1 MNKKKLVGNLLL
13 IAFVVGLSLTFFK
26 PKPSDRTY
34 QEHIQA
40 FILEKLEEGG
50 EQMDY
55 TPISFEEVNEV
66 FLLSQEEVTKPM
78 GLIQDTIRNQL
89 DLIKSL
95 YVSEEVNRL
104 IYEAEE
110 RLEGL
115 KLTTVADYL
124 TIDARLKRSIKKAD
138 VLKQELRAGLYQ
150 EESRM
155 LEAVNQLGSAL
166 SQFNLSV
173 FNLDFEQTETVLYY
187 HTFRLTD
194 NQRGTDHRAVFE
206 LSKEKKEIVSFK
218 EI

>member
-26 PKPSDRTY
+26 PKPPDRTY
-34 QEHIQA
+34 QEQIQA

-50 EQMDY
+50 EQMNY
-55 TPISFEEVNEV
+55 TPISFEEVNEA
-66 FLLSQEEVTKPM
+66 FLLSQEEITKSM
-78 GLIQDTIRNQL
+78 GLIEDTIKNQL
-89 DLIKSL
+89 DLIKSQ

-110 RLEGL
+110 QLEGL
-115 KLTTVADYL
+115 NLTTVADYL
-124 TIDARLKRSIKKAD
+124 TTDARLKRSIKQAEVLSPEIRAD
-138 VLKQELRAGLYQ
+138 LYQ

-173 FNLDFEQTETVLYY
+173 FNIDFEQAETALYY
-187 HTFRLTD
+187 HTFQLTD

-206 LSKEKKEIVSFK
+206 LSKKKKEIVSFK